1 MIGTLDPCLDDQGR
15 TDMQTGWQRVGLA
28 LAATVACAA
37 TMPTAQSAQWQ
48 PQRPV
53 EVVNP
58 AGAGGASD
66 QMARLIMSI
75 VQKHQL
81 MKQPMIIQIK
91 SGSSGAEGAMDVL
104 QSTGNPHKM
113 LIAFSLIYTLP
124 MGAGLPFDWRKMN
137 PVAMIALDEFLL
149 WTNVDT
155 PVKTG
160 REFLGY
166 ARKQPPETLKIGG
179 TGTKREDHIL
189 AYALGKAGG
198 TRFTYIPYKGGGEAA
213 TQLVGKHIDANVN
226 NPSENVAQWRAGPL
240 RALCV
245 FSEKRMVYKAKVTK
259 DQSWADIP
267 TCKEQGVDIQ
277 YQMLRGFFLPP
288 GTTKEQAEYYIDV
301 LKKVVATPEWK
312 EYIERNALKEAFL
325 AGPDFTKFLEKDDAY
340 HRALMKEAGF
350 LKQ

>member
-1 MIGTLDPCLDDQGR
+1 
-15 TDMQTGWQRVGLA
+15 MQSTGKKLKLSIAAAAMAAA
-28 LAATVACAA
+28 LGATSNAGA
-37 TMPTAQSAQWQ
+37 WE

-75 VQKHQL
+75 VQKHKL

-104 QSTGNPHKM
+104 GSTGNPHKM

-149 WTNVDT
+149 WTHSDT

-160 REFLGY
+160 KEFLEF
-166 ARKQPPETLKIGG
+166 AKKQPPETLKIGG

-189 AYALGKAGG
+189 SFALGKAGG
-198 TRFTYIPYKGGGEAA
+198 TKFTYIPYKGGGEAA

-226 NPSENVAQWRAGPL
+226 NPSENVAQWRAGQL

-245 FSEKRMVYKAKVTK
+245 FSEHRMVYKSKITT
-259 DQSWADIP
+259 DQAWADIP

-288 GTTKEQAEYYIDV
+288 GTTKEQADYYIGV
-301 LKKVVATPEWK
+301 LKQVVATPEWK
-312 EYIERNALKEAFL
+312 EYIERNALKETFL
-325 AGPDFTKFLEKDDAY
+325 PGAEFTKFLEKDDAY